1 MDMDIIHGYNGG
13 MKTISAG
20 NFKQTCL
27 SVLDEVERTH
37 EHVLITKRGRPV
49 ATLVPCRAASADWGA
64 ALRGSVKVV
73 GDILAPAISV
83 DEWEGSA
90 G

>member
-1 MDMDIIHGYNGG
+1 

-20 NFKQTCL
+20 TFKQTCL

-49 ATLVPCRAASADWGA
+49 ATLVPCRVASADWGA
-64 ALRGSVKVV
+64 GLRGSVQVL
-73 GDILAPAISV
+73 GDILSPAASV
-83 DEWEGSA
+83 EEWEGAS